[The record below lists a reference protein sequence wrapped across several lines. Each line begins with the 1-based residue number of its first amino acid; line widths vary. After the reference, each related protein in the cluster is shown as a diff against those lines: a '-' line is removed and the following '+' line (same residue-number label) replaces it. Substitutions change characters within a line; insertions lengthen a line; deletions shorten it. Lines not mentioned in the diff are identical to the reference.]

1 MLSLVRPRNPLA
13 TPYSL
18 ISKEDCAHMNG
29 REIEHLLTLMDEN
42 ITSGRASLRS
52 EILSYFQ
59 DHESLVLAELRS
71 AHKVAVPTSAGEVNI
86 KLSDL
91 QALIA

>member
-1 MLSLVRPRNPLA
+1 
-13 TPYSL
+13 
-18 ISKEDCAHMNG
+18 MNG
-29 REIEHLLTLMDEN
+29 REIEHLLTLMDAN
-42 ITSGRASLRS
+42 IDSGRASLRS

>member
-1 MLSLVRPRNPLA
+1 
-13 TPYSL
+13 
-18 ISKEDCAHMNG
+18 MNG
-29 REIEHLLTLMDEN
+29 REIEHLLSVMDEN
-42 ITSGRASLRS
+42 ITSSRAYLRS

-59 DHESLVLAELRS
+59 DHESEVLAELRS
-71 AHKVAVPTSAGEVNI
+71 AHKVAVPTSAGEVSI